1 MTNSTGQTPQ
11 LSPAF
16 AADEAFQDGI
26 IARRLPGWL
35 SSARPAQ
42 VQALSQA
49 MSLSLYFRQ
58 RVDAVLGQI
67 QNIDAFARPLLQAAL
82 KLPSTV
88 DIDRLQFRQGRRE
101 PVINQQSVGFHLTTV
116 TYGQV
121 PVIEAALRNFAAD
134 QAVAGGQPPGNRLQG
149 AAGGVALPP
158 ASEFAGLC
166 RTLDIGAR
174 YQAHL
179 SSVLQPPEDDR
190 ATAKVASLIGR
201 AQRYAMLVDAHV
213 AWIRGHVSEQE
224 HRLLVDFCGLRTG
237 LKLGDWPV
245 QARRLTLLGTTLE
258 QIVVLD
264 LRDETYSPLYSTTA
278 RVLVH
283 IPGDPDGAWRAFPNL
298 RYFANALGKRL
309 RTGPYQRFFS
319 RFVRRRDSQAFFAAV
334 ISGYDGVS
342 DLANIALDEHMLTLA
357 EPPFDALA
365 TGRIAQI
372 RDDAAMLAVP
382 TARFD
387 AELQEAHDRRLA
399 AEGWALLSLAGLFVP
414 LIGAGLLAVTAWQ
427 LLGEVFHGIEA
438 WHEGDTSE
446 ALDHVLN
453 VAGDLALMAV
463 TAAGVTVT
471 RSLWAR
477 AAVVDSFVPARLE
490 DGSTR
495 LWNQDLTPFRS
506 GPPPAQALT
515 DEEGIQRL
523 NGQAWI
529 EMDGHHYPVVEAE
542 VPGQWRLRARGGHAP
557 QLRHNGAGA
566 WRLWSEQPGQWDDP
580 HYLLRRLGGEFARL
594 DEDEMDQFV
603 VAHALDNDQLR
614 GLHVHAPGPG
624 GGLRDS
630 VVRFAL
636 DRRIRRVVSQLR
648 GGERVTDNAVVD
660 NARALPGATG
670 LSDQA
675 LAELAWGQRRVLF
688 QRLQRARQAS
698 EGREVATLRRL
709 FPGLGAEAAGA
720 LARGASPAD
729 RQRLLEDGRVSLN
742 LASAA
747 REAAL
752 EARVVRVYE
761 GLYLDTPQDADLARA
776 VLGLAEQLPQQAGAG
791 RLRLY
796 EGAADGPVLLAIA
809 LGEYDTGLVQR
820 AGQFQLLDN
829 QGRAAGEQGEL
840 FEVLAGAY
848 ADRQRALLGVGEPFA
863 HNLRVLVGR
872 QAVAQRPLV
881 RRQLGHREPAGWFRA
896 PRRLPDG
903 RIGYPLSGR
912 NPGTSQR
919 RPAQGLPAALR
930 AIYPS
935 FTDDQV
941 VAWFNDVQQAGRR
954 PEDELASLARE
965 LETLQTHLHT
975 WVYRATSSLE
985 QGQRRELRDTL
996 VGCWQRRA
1004 SRTAGADGLP
1014 TGYRLSMWAVTLSA
1028 LPELPEQVSFAH
1040 IHELSMMGLG
1050 LRNVPTAFLSAF
1062 PRLQVLELAS
1072 NQLTRVPAQ
1081 LERMAHL
1088 RELDLFGNNI
1098 TLDATQ
1104 ALSLGH
1110 CTALEYVNLSYNP
1123 LGRTF
1128 PLYRLGRLSRLHLRS
1143 TGINQFPPALM
1154 DRMEL
1159 VSADLRD
1166 NQITELPS
1174 RFHRSPVWVSSNVL
1188 LEGNPLSADARL
1200 RLQLFMQVHALPL
1213 EEEVEVPS
1221 SSMRQRW
1228 LDAADGVNRSE
1239 QSSAWDELE
1248 CEPGSRDFFHL
1259 VRRMQET
1266 AEFRSRRQALA
1277 NRVWTMITAMRDHA
1291 TLREELLRRASEDL
1305 TCQDSVT
1312 LCFSN
1317 LELRMLVWRA
1327 RMDAAAGD
1335 QQQALVTLGRGL
1347 WRLDEVERIALEDIQ
1362 ARRADGGDPDEVEVG
1377 LAYRVGLRDSLELPA
1392 QPGDML
1398 FEEVAGV
1405 DAQRLER
1412 ARERVL
1418 AAETTEQL
1426 AASLL
1431 QREFWEE
1438 HLVRHH
1444 GERLEAFNAPYQ
1456 ERSNA
1461 LMDAADNV
1469 PEADYLARYGE
1480 LQRER
1485 EQARQA
1491 LLLSLTREALEAPAE
1506 AGSTR
1511 H

>member
-1 MTNSTGQTPQ
+1 MTNRTGDTLQ

-16 AADEAFQDGI
+16 AADQAFQDGI

-35 SSARPAQ
+35 SSATPVQ

-67 QNIDAFARPLLQAAL
+67 HNIDAFARPLLQAAL

-101 PVINQQSVGFHLTTV
+101 PVINAQPVGSHLTTV
-116 TYGQV
+116 TYRQV
-121 PVIEAALRNFAAD
+121 PLIEAALRNFAAD
-134 QAVAGGQPPGNRLQG
+134 QAVTGGQPSGNRLQG
-149 AAGGVALPP
+149 AADGVALPT

-166 RTLDIGAR
+166 RSLDIGAR

-179 SSVLQPPEDDR
+179 ASVLQPPEDDM
-190 ATAKVASLIGR
+190 ATATVASLIGR

-224 HRLLVDFCGLRTG
+224 HRLLVDFCGLLTD

-245 QARRLTLLGTTLE
+245 QAKRLRLLGTTLE

-264 LRDETYSPLYSTTA
+264 MRDETYSPLYSTTA

-309 RTGPYQRFFS
+309 RTAPYQRFFS
-319 RFVRRRDSQAFFAAV
+319 RFVRRRDSHAFFTAV

-357 EPPFDALA
+357 GPSFDTLA
-365 TGRIAQI
+365 NGRIEQI
-372 RDDAAMLAVP
+372 KDDAAMLAVP

-399 AEGWALLSLAGLFVP
+399 AEGWALLNLAGLFVP
-414 LIGAGLLAVTAWQ
+414 VIGVGLLAVTAWQ
-427 LLGEVFHGIEA
+427 VLGEVFHGIDA
-438 WHEGDTSE
+438 WHEGDASE
-446 ALDHVLN
+446 AMDHVLN
-453 VAGDLALMAV
+453 VAGDVALMAV
-463 TAAGVTVT
+463 TAAGVTAA

-477 AAVVDSFVPARLE
+477 SSFVDSLVPARLE

-506 GPPPAQALT
+506 GPPPAEALA
-515 DEEGIQRL
+515 DAEGIQRL

-529 EMDGHHYPVVEAE
+529 EMDGHHYPVVETE
-542 VPGQWRLRARGGHAP
+542 VPGQWCLSGQGGHAP

-566 WRLWSEQPGQWDDP
+566 WRLGSEQPGQWDDT
-580 HYLLRRLGGEFARL
+580 HYLLRRLGGEFASL
-594 DEDEMDQFV
+594 DEDEMDQFII
-603 VAHALDNDQLR
+603 AHALDNDQLR
-614 GLHVHAPGPG
+614 GLHVHAQRPG
-624 GGLRDS
+624 GGLRSS
-630 VVRFAL
+630 VVRFVL

-648 GGERVTDNAVVD
+648 GGERVTDSAVLD
-660 NARALPGATG
+660 NAHALPGAEG
-670 LSDQA
+670 LSEHD
-675 LAELAWGQRRVLF
+675 LAELVWDQRRVLF
-688 QRLQRARQAS
+688 QRMQTARQAS
-698 EGREVATLRRL
+698 EGREAAMLRRA
-709 FPGLGAEAAGA
+709 FPGLGTEVAAS

-752 EARVVRVYE
+752 EARVVRAYE

-776 VLGLAEQLPQQAGAG
+776 VLGLVEQLPRQAGSG

-796 EGAADGPVLLAIA
+796 EGSVDGPVLLEVA
-809 LGEYDTGLVQR
+809 LGEHDAGLIHSEGLFQWVDSD
-820 AGQFQLLDN
+820 GQ
-829 QGRAAGEQGEL
+829 AAGEPGEL
-840 FEVLAGAY
+840 FTVLAGAY
-848 ADRQRALLGVGEPFA
+848 DDRQRALLGVGEPFA
-863 HNLRVLVGR
+863 HNLRVLTGR
-872 QAVAQRPLV
+872 QAAAQRPLV
-881 RRQLGHREPAGWFRA
+881 RRLLGHRQPAGWFRA

-912 NPGTSQR
+912 SPGIPQR
-919 RPAQGLPAALR
+919 APAQGLYAEVR

-935 FTDDQV
+935 FTDAQV
-941 VAWFNDVQQAGRR
+941 LAWRHDVQSAGRR

-965 LETLQTHLHT
+965 LEILQTHLRS
-975 WVYRATSSLE
+975 WVYRGISSVE
-985 QGQRRELRDTL
+985 QSQRRELRDTL

-1004 SRTAGADGLP
+1004 TSTPGVDRLP
-1014 TGYRLSMWAVTLSA
+1014 TGYRLSMWAVTLSG
-1028 LPELPEQVSFAH
+1028 LPELPEPISFAH
-1040 IHELSMMGLG
+1040 VHELSMMGLG
-1050 LRNVPTAFLSAF
+1050 LRRVPAAFLNAF
-1062 PRLQVLELAS
+1062 PCLRVLELAS
-1072 NQLTRVPAQ
+1072 NELTQLPEQ
-1081 LERMAHL
+1081 LEHMTQL

-1098 TLDATQ
+1098 TLDAAQ
-1104 ALSLGH
+1104 ALTLGN

-1128 PLYRLGRLSRLHLRS
+1128 PLYRLDRLARLHLRS
-1143 TGINQFPPALM
+1143 TGINQFPPALL
-1154 DRMEL
+1154 DRLEL

-1166 NQITELPS
+1166 NQISELPP
-1174 RFHRSPVWVSSNVL
+1174 RFDRSPVWVSSNVL
-1188 LEGNPLSADARL
+1188 LDGNPLNAAARE
-1200 RLQLFMQVHALPL
+1200 RLQLFMQAHGLPL
-1213 EEEVEVPS
+1213 EEEVEVPDAS
-1221 SSMRQRW
+1221 LRQRW
-1228 LDAADGVNRSE
+1228 LDAADSATRAE

-1248 CEPGSRDFFHL
+1248 SEPGSYDFFHL
-1259 VRRMQET
+1259 LHRLQDT
-1266 AEFRSRRQALA
+1266 GEFRSRRQALA
-1277 NRVWTMITAMRDHA
+1277 DRVWSMMTAMRDQ
-1291 TLREELLRRASEDL
+1291 TSLREEIFRRATEDL

-1327 RMDAAAGD
+1327 RVDAAAGD
-1335 QQQALVTLGRGL
+1335 QQQALLALGRGL

-1362 ARRADGGDPDEVEVG
+1362 ARRADGANPDEIEVG
-1377 LAYRVGLRDSLELPA
+1377 LAYRVGLRDSLDLPA

-1398 FEEVAGV
+1398 FAAVSGV
-1405 DAQRLER
+1405 DAQRLEQAR
-1412 ARERVL
+1412 ARVL
-1418 AAETTEQL
+1418 EAETTEQL
-1426 AASLL
+1426 AASLI

-1438 HLVRHH
+1438 HLLRTHA
-1444 GERLEAFNAPYQ
+1444 ERFEAFNAPYQ
-1456 ERSNA
+1456 VRSNA
-1461 LMDAADNV
+1461 LMDAGDSLS
-1469 PEADYLARYGE
+1469 EADYLARYGE

-1485 EQARQA
+1485 EQARRA
-1491 LLLSLTREALEAPAE
+1491 LLLNLTREALEAPAE
-1506 AGSTR
+1506 AGSTS